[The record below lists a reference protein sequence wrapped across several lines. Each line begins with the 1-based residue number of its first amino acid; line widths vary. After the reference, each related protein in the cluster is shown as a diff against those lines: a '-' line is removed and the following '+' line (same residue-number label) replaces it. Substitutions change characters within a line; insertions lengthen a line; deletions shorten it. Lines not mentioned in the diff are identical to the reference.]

1 MKRTALGLA
10 LLAAVPSVPALAQ
23 SAPAGDPGSAA
34 APGLAAAQPAQSAE
48 DARISALEA
57 RIAALEAELQALRP
71 GGSGT
76 RAGTLVGSTA
86 TVTTGNVAAS
96 TAATDAGDDLEA
108 LAAEPGDDAAAAGD
122 VAAPAIAAT
131 ETATLEAPADA
142 GGASGSGAN
151 AFNPAIAIILN
162 GSLAHHSLDPA
173 GFERSG
179 FPLAG
184 EAGPGERGFSLG
196 ESEVSFAANIDD
208 KFYGQ
213 LTLSVE
219 NEDGEDH
226 LGVEEAYV
234 DTTALPNGLS
244 ARVGRFFSNIGYLNS
259 HHAHTDSFFDR
270 PLAYQ
275 AFLGG
280 QYGDDGVQLRWVAP
294 TSTFLEFGGEVFRGQ
309 SFPSGG
315 AQRGGL
321 GTRTLFAHAGGD
333 AGAENEW
340 LAGVSMLKTRTAGGE
355 DGFDGDA
362 TVYVADATWKW
373 APQGNFK
380 DGGVTFRSEYLIDDR
395 DGLYVDPEGADAAM
409 PWIGKRRG
417 GYVEGVYR
425 LNRTWDFG
433 YRYDSLRADD
443 TGPFASSF
451 DPYRHSLEATWRN
464 SEFSLVRLQ
473 LSREKPSADATDN
486 AVVLQYQT
494 SLGAHGAHKF

>member
-1 MKRTALGLA
+1 MKRTVLGLA
-10 LLAAVPSVPALAQ
+10 LLAALPSMPALAQ
-23 SAPAGDPGSAA
+23 SSQAAPAATTAD
-34 APGLAAAQPAQSAE
+34 AAQSEAQ
-48 DARISALEA
+48 RISALEA
-57 RIAALEAELQALRP
+57 RITALEAELRALRG
-71 GGSGT
+71 GGS
-76 RAGTLVGSTA
+76 ATA
-86 TVTTGNVAAS
+86 TGTATAS
-96 TAATDAGDDLEA
+96 TTTDAGDDLEA
-108 LAAEPGDDAAAAGD
+108 LAADSSDTGAAAGGLAASAD
-122 VAAPAIAAT
+122 VAADT
-131 ETATLEAPADA
+131 TALEAPADA
-142 GGASGSGAN
+142 GTARGSGAN

-162 GSLAHHSLDPA
+162 GSLARHSLDPA
-173 GFERSG
+173 AFSRSG

-184 EAGPGERGFSLG
+184 EAGPGARGFSLG

-213 LTLSVE
+213 LTLAIE

-259 HHAHTDSFFDR
+259 HHAHTDMFFDR

-280 QYGDDGVQLRWVAP
+280 QYGDDGVQVRWVAP
-294 TSTFLEFGGEVFRGQ
+294 TSTFLELGGEVFRGQ

-315 AQRGGL
+315 AQHDGL
-321 GTRTLFAHAGGD
+321 GTRTLFAHMGGD
-333 AGAENEW
+333 LGAENEW

-380 DGGVTFRSEYLIDDR
+380 DGGITFRSEFLLDDR
-395 DGLYVDPEGADAAM
+395 DGTYLAPEGTSVAM

-417 GYVEGVYR
+417 GYLEGVYR
-425 LNRTWDFG
+425 LSRTWDFG
-433 YRYDSLRADD
+433 YRYDKLWADD
-443 TGPFASSF
+443 TGPFASAF

-473 LSREKPSADATDN
+473 LSREKPNAEATDN
-486 AVVLQYQT
+486 AIVLQYQT